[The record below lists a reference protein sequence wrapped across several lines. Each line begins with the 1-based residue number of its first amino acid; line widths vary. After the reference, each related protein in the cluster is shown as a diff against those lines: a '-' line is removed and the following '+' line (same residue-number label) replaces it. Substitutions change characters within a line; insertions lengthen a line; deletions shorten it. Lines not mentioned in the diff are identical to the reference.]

1 MVNTTLN
8 LCRDGLQEDE
18 ELKHFEVAL
27 AENEIAYC
35 GSVGDVGPSTSIPDQ
50 STSVPGSSLSVVL
63 SPSIRV
69 LGPSMS

>member
-1 MVNTTLN
+1 VVNTTLN

-18 ELKHFEVAL
+18 EFKHFEVAL
-27 AENEIAYC
+27 VENEIAYC

-50 STSVPGSSLSVVL
+50 SASVSGSSSSVVL
-63 SPSIRV
+63 GPSTRV